1 MFCLDTQLH
10 CCMYVHMH
18 TFPCGLVVL
27 VIATFTAM
35 TLSALSYLSIVT
47 IGSSHV
53 VTVVVECNCITNKM
67 FVYVYV
73 LCKLK
78 VKCTLTHP
86 MLSIQDI
93 GLLSHTLHFR
103 KCRVN

>member
-1 MFCLDTQLH
+1 
-10 CCMYVHMH
+10 
-18 TFPCGLVVL
+18 
-27 VIATFTAM
+27 M

-67 FVYVYV
+67 LVYVYV

-78 VKCTLTHP
+78 VKCTLTH
-86 MLSIQDI
+86 LNAKGTRHGAAVTCSTFQ
-93 GLLSHTLHFR
+93 
-103 KCRVN
+103 